1 MATMIDPNAICKT
14 IRYWFPNHELRT
26 RWQRE
31 GDVIRIYASD
41 VTYAVL
47 SDMVIW
53 VARGS
58 TPPMRL
64 TQWGK
69 ENDEAFVGWE
79 VQP

>member
-1 MATMIDPNAICKT
+1 MIDPNAICNT

-41 VTYAVL
+41 VEYNVL
-47 SDMVIW
+47 AGMVLQE
-53 VARGS
+53 ARGAM
-58 TPPMRL
+58 PPLVIRV
-64 TQWGK
+64 WGRDG
-69 ENDEAFVGWE
+69 DESFVGWK